1 MSPRFRTMDVNP
13 PKEEGSKFYSVIIRY
28 LCLASDPRQLF
39 GGKSWLD
46 ILEHHAGFAG
56 VKT

>member
-1 MSPRFRTMDVNP
+1 MDVNP

-56 VKT
+56 VKI

>member
-1 MSPRFRTMDVNP
+1 MDVSP
-13 PKEEGSKFYSVIIRY
+13 PKEEGSKFYFVIIRY

-56 VKT
+56 VKI